1 MAGMA
6 ESELAAVAPR
16 TKIDVQDVMY
26 EYREHGTPVRAL
38 DDVSFK
44 VGEREIVTLVGPSGC
59 GKTTLLHIVA
69 GFFKPTAGVVLVDG
83 KEVSAPGPERGIVF
97 QNYAL
102 FRWLTVRSNVEFG
115 PRMRGVGRRER
126 REVAE
131 HYLSLV
137 GLTSFADK
145 YVYQLSGGMQ
155 QRVALARVLA
165 NRPDILLMDEPFA
178 ALDAQTR
185 ELLQEELVKIWA
197 RVQNTILFV
206 THSVDEAIFLSNRV
220 IVFTFRPGRIH
231 STFEIALP
239 EPRYDYRI
247 RTSPEYNKLKE
258 EVSAAVRDQVMMQHQ
273 ALGEAS

>member
-1 MAGMA
+1 MRSSRSGEQSWSMGRSLSSVHVVAHERSWRGGIAGSEIRSDLAGMA

-69 GFFKPTAGVVLVDG
+69 GFFKPTAGVVLVNG

-102 FRWLTVRSNVEFG
+102 FRWLTVRGNVEFG

-126 REVAE
+126 RDIAE
-131 HYLSLV
+131 HYLGLV

-145 YVYQLSGGMQ
+145 YVY
-155 QRVALARVLA
+155 
-165 NRPDILLMDEPFA
+165 
-178 ALDAQTR
+178 
-185 ELLQEELVKIWA
+185 
-197 RVQNTILFV
+197 
-206 THSVDEAIFLSNRV
+206 
-220 IVFTFRPGRIH
+220 
-231 STFEIALP
+231 
-239 EPRYDYRI
+239 
-247 RTSPEYNKLKE
+247 
-258 EVSAAVRDQVMMQHQ
+258 
-273 ALGEAS
+273 

>member
-1 MAGMA
+1 MAKP
-6 ESELAAVAPR
+6 ESTGVTPPM
-16 TKIDVQDVMY
+16 KIDVRRVTY
-26 EYREHGTPVRAL
+26 EYREHGTPVCAL
-38 DDVSFK
+38 EDVSFT

-83 KEVSAPGPERGIVF
+83 TEVSAPGPERGIVF

-102 FRWLTVRSNVEFG
+102 FRWLTVRGNVEFG
-115 PRMRGVGRRER
+115 PRMRGVSHRER
-126 REVAE
+126 RQIAE

-185 ELLQEELVKIWA
+185 ELLQEELLRIWG

-231 STFEIALP
+231 SAFDIALP
-239 EPRYDYRI
+239 APRYDYRI

-258 EVSAAVRDQVMMQHQ
+258 EVSTAVRDQVATQRDS
-273 ALGEAS
+273 LGEVI